1 MLIKAEN
8 ISVTR
13 NKKEILKNINIV
25 INQKDFITILGPNGA
40 GKSMLLKCLLG
51 FYKPDNGLII
61 KSPELKISYTPQDF
75 TIDKSI
81 PITALDFITLNKKI
95 ENKKITEISQEFKIE
110 KILKQQLSTLSGGEL
125 QKILLVRSLIEKP
138 NLLVLDEPTQNLDVS
153 AQMGFYRFLTQI
165 FNKKDLSI
173 LMVSHDLHMVM
184 SSTKKVICLS
194 NHICCSGE
202 PLAIT
207 KHPEFIS
214 LFGHDFANM
223 MSVYKHDYSHQ
234 HEGDSF
240 D

>member
-51 FYKPDNGLII
+51 FYKPDNGLIR
-61 KSPELKISYTPQDF
+61 KSPKVKISYTPQDF

-95 ENKKITEISQEFKIE
+95 KNKKITEISQEFKIE

-125 QKILLVRSLIEKP
+125 QKVYICYTLGKP
-138 NLLVLDEPTQNLDVS
+138 ANIYLLDEPSSNLD
-153 AQMGFYRFLTQI
+153 
-165 FNKKDLSI
+165 SI
-173 LMVSHDLHMVM
+173 
-184 SSTKKVICLS
+184 TEKI
-194 NHICCSGE
+194 
-202 PLAIT
+202 
-207 KHPEFIS
+207 IS
-214 LFGHDFANM
+214 FQGQF
-223 MSVYKHDYSHQ
+223 
-234 HEGDSF
+234 
-240 D
+240 